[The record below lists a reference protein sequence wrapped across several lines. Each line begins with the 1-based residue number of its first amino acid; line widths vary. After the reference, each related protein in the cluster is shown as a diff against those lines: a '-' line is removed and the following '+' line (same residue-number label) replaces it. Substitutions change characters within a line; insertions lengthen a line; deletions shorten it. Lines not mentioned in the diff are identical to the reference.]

1 MRAAAALLAA
11 VAIFMGGCHKEE
23 VPVVRMPTETKTPGT
38 EPIQALRA
46 PRDPAVRSVARGKNY
61 GLEFG
66 PYSVEVDPTDGGR
79 IVSFALS
86 GRSVVLSRDE
96 SPEAYGSSLWPS
108 PQSDWSWPP
117 PPALDK
123 GEWKATQEDGALVFE
138 SKVDDKLALSVR
150 QRITADVAS
159 GALDIEYTLSN
170 RGGTARRVAPWQNT
184 RVRPG
189 GITLYP
195 STTATSP
202 QSTLKLAPQD
212 GIVWYVHVPSAVHES
227 GKSFGDGTEG
237 WLAQVDGD
245 LLFVKVFPDVPPGAQ
260 APGEGEI
267 EIYVHESG
275 RFVEM
280 EQQGP
285 YVEIPPGGASTWK
298 VRWLVR
304 QLPREVA
311 AEGRGRKLVDFVRGV
326 VAASR

>member
-1 MRAAAALLAA
+1 M
-11 VAIFMGGCHKEE
+11 FTGGCHKEE
-23 VPVVRMPTETKTPGT
+23 VSAMGTPTEAQKS
-38 EPIQALRA
+38 EADSLQAARP

-61 GLEFG
+61 ALDFG
-66 PYSVEVDPTDGGR
+66 PYSVEVDPADGGR
-79 IVSFALS
+79 IVSFSLS
-86 GRSVVLSRDE
+86 GRSVILSRDE
-96 SPEAYGSSLWPS
+96 SPEAYGSSFWPS

-123 GEWKATQEDGALVFE
+123 GEWKTTMEDGALVFE
-138 SKVDDKLALSVR
+138 SQVDDKLALSVR
-150 QRITADVAS
+150 QRITADTAS

-170 RGGTARRVAPWQNT
+170 RGRASRRVAPWQNT

-189 GITLYP
+189 GVTFYP
-195 STTATSP
+195 SATGTSP

-227 GKSFGDGTEG
+227 GKSFGDGAEG

-245 LLFVKVFPDVPPGAQ
+245 LLFVKVFPDVPPSAQ

-267 EIYVHESG
+267 EIYVHETG

-285 YVEIPPGGASTWK
+285 YVEIPPGGSSSWK

-304 QLPREVA
+304 QLPSEVA
-311 AEGRGRKLVDFVRGV
+311 AEGRGRKLVDFVRSV
-326 VAASR
+326 VVGAR

>member
-1 MRAAAALLAA
+1 
-11 VAIFMGGCHKEE
+11 
-23 VPVVRMPTETKTPGT
+23 
-38 EPIQALRA
+38 
-46 PRDPAVRSVARGKNY
+46 VRSVVRGKNY

-66 PYSVEVDPTDGGR
+66 PYAVEVDPTDGGR
-79 IVSFALS
+79 IVAFSLAGRNVILS
-86 GRSVVLSRDE
+86 HEE
-96 SPEAYGSSLWPS
+96 SPDAYGSSFWPS

-123 GEWKATQEDGALVFE
+123 GEWKTTLEDGALVFD
-138 SKVDDKLALSVR
+138 SKVDDKLGLSVR
-150 QRITADVAS
+150 QRITADSAS

-170 RGGTARRVAPWQNT
+170 RGGTARRVAAWQNT

-189 GITLYP
+189 GVTLYP
-195 STTATSP
+195 SATATFP
-202 QSTLKLAPQD
+202 QSTLKLVPQD
-212 GIVWYVHVPSAVHES
+212 GIVWYVHVPSEVRAS
-227 GKSFGDGTEG
+227 GKSFGDGLEG

-245 LLFVKVFPDVPPGAQ
+245 LVFVKVFPDVPPAAQ

-285 YVEIPPGGASTWK
+285 YVEIAPGGSSTWK

-304 QLPREVA
+304 QLPREVI
-311 AEGRGRKLVDFVRGV
+311 AEGRGRRLADFIRGLVAG
-326 VAASR
+326 SR